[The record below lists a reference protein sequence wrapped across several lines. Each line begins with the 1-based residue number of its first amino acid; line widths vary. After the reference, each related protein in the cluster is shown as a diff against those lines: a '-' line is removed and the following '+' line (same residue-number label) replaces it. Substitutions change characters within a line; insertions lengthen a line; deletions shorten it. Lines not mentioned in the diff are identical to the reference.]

1 MLYVIT
7 KSILT
12 ESTLTSRESALVNC
26 RCAVKAAAALK
37 DKHGGR
43 AAAAVLVP
51 YGESL
56 GIHQP
61 DPVVLSPEQLAAWER
76 HYDPKSGHSFF
87 YSRAYDAAIWEGAV
101 KLNECSG
108 SSSSNSISG
117 QGKSSKQD
125 VIQHAH
131 RHLYSSHRLVLQ
143 EKPPAADDEQQQ
155 KRPTSKE
162 KLLK

>member
-1 MLYVIT
+1 MLHVTNIVHYFVCDN
-7 KSILT
+7 L
-12 ESTLTSRESALVNC
+12 ST

-61 DPVVLSPEQLAAWER
+61 DPVVLSPEHLAAWER

-87 YSRAYDAAIWEGAV
+87 YSRAYDASVWEGAV
-101 KLNECSG
+101 KLSEC
-108 SSSSNSISG
+108 SSSNTNSSNAKG
-117 QGKSSKQD
+117 SKQD

-143 EKPPAADDEQQQ
+143 EKPPAVDYEQQQ

-162 KLLK
+162 KLIN

>member
-1 MLYVIT
+1 
-7 KSILT
+7 
-12 ESTLTSRESALVNC
+12 
-26 RCAVKAAAALK
+26 VKAAAALK

-76 HYDPKSGHSFF
+76 HFDPQSGHSFF
-87 YSRAYDAAIWEGAV
+87 YSPAYDAAVWEGAV
-101 KLNECSG
+101 KLSEC
-108 SSSSNSISG
+108 SSSSNASG
-117 QGKSSKQD
+117 SGRDKSSKQD

-143 EKPPAADDEQQQ
+143 EKPPADDDEQQ
-155 KRPTSKE
+155 KRPTSKA
-162 KLLK
+162 KSLK